1 MLTPF
6 EIEALWLSLKV
17 ATWAVLWILPLG
29 LAVAWLLARCRFP
42 GKSLVD
48 GLVHLPLV
56 IPPVVIGYLL
66 LVALGRN
73 GIVGAWLHEH
83 LGLTLVFTWRGAAVA
98 AGVMAFPLMVRTI
111 RLSLESMDRR
121 LETAARTLGAR
132 PFDVFLTV
140 TLPLISPGIVAGV
153 ILSFAR
159 CLGEFGA
166 TITFASNVPGE
177 TRTLPLAIYSA
188 LQTPGG
194 EAAVTR
200 LAVIAVVVAVIA
212 LAASEILARRLARR
226 IEA

>member
-1 MLTPF
+1 
-6 EIEALWLSLKV
+6 
-17 ATWAVLWILPLG
+17 
-29 LAVAWLLARCRFP
+29 
-42 GKSLVD
+42 
-48 GLVHLPLV
+48 
-56 IPPVVIGYLL
+56 
-66 LVALGRN
+66 
-73 GIVGAWLHEH
+73 
-83 LGLTLVFTWRGAAVA
+83 
-98 AGVMAFPLMVRTI
+98 MAFPLMVRTI

-132 PFDVFLTV
+132 PWDVFLTV

-166 TITFASNVPGE
+166 TITFAANVPGE
-177 TRTLPLAIYSA
+177 TRTVPLAIYSA

-200 LAVIAVVVAVIA
+200 LALIAVVVAVIA

>member
-1 MLTPF
+1 
-6 EIEALWLSLKV
+6 
-17 ATWAVLWILPLG
+17 
-29 LAVAWLLARCRFP
+29 
-42 GKSLVD
+42 
-48 GLVHLPLV
+48 VHLPLV

-73 GIVGAWLHEH
+73 GIVGAWLHEY

-98 AGVMAFPLMVRTI
+98 AGAMAFPLMVRTI

-132 PFDVFLTV
+132 PLDVFLTV

-200 LAVIAVVVAVIA
+200 LAIIAVVVAVIA

>member
-1 MLTPF
+1 MLSPF

-17 ATWAVLWILPLG
+17 ALWAIAWILPLG
-29 LAVAWLLARCRFP
+29 LAVAWLLARREFP
-42 GKSLVD
+42 GKSLLN
-48 GLVHLPLV
+48 GIVHLPLV
-56 IPPVVIGYLL
+56 VPPVVVGYFL
-66 LVALGRN
+66 LVVLGRN
-73 GIVGAWLHEH
+73 GVVGGWLDE
-83 LGLTLVFTWRGAAVA
+83 TFAITFSFSWRGAAVA

-111 RLSLESMDRR
+111 RLSLEGMDRR
-121 LETAARTLGAR
+121 VETAARTLGAR
-132 PFDVFLTV
+132 PWDVFLTV

-166 TITFASNVPGE
+166 TITFAANVPGE

-200 LAVIAVVVAVIA
+200 LALIAILVAVLA
-212 LAASEILARRLARR
+212 LAASEILARRLAKR